1 MGYDEEPEE
10 MLLISIKV
18 YKNKISIMLKY

>member
-10 MLLISIKV
+10 LLLISIKV

>member
-10 MLLISIKV
+10 MLLIPIKV
-18 YKNKISIMLKY
+18 YKNEISITLKY